1 METSQNKKNRLA
13 EIVIVIM
20 LLVCVALIL
29 TDLTINL
36 VNELDTG
43 EKEPVVMETTV
54 VETTVTPTP
63 AARPTFPPDYTPE
76 AIIDS

>member
-1 METSQNKKNRLA
+1 METSQNKKSRIA
-13 EIVIVIM
+13 EIVIILM

-43 EKEPVVMETTV
+43 EKEPVAIDATT
-54 VETTVTPTP
+54 TPTP
-63 AARPTFPPDYTPE
+63 AARPTFPPDNTPE